1 MNVER
6 HVRRQSAV
14 DRLEY
19 RGKTF
24 DSSERAVA
32 RRMQVREIGNGAH
45 PLELAGDGKDVVE
58 SPELLH
64 AAHHLDPERDEAALG
79 LKALAEFAELF
90 DDGVDRRFARPAEEE
105 AGMDHDRRR
114 AARLGKARRVVQH
127 ADRHLVLA
135 SSALDMT
142 HKARERRVD
151 REANR
156 GLASD
161 LAKTTGEVPV
171 HPETIAEVDLTPVKA
186 PPNQ

>member
-45 PLELAGDGKDVVE
+45 PVELARDGEHVVE

-79 LKALAEFAELF
+79 LKALAQFAELL
-90 DDGVDRRFARPAEEE
+90 DDRVDGWFARAAEEE
-105 AGMDHDRRR
+105 AGMDHDGRR
-114 AARLGKARRVVQH
+114 AAGLGEARRVVQH
-127 ADRHLVLA
+127 PDRHLMLA
-135 SSALDMT
+135 AAALDMT
-142 HKARERRVD
+142 HKPGERRVD
-151 REANR
+151 RETDR

-161 LAKTTGEVPV
+161 LAQTPSEVPV
-171 HPETIAEVDLTPVKA
+171 
-186 PPNQ
+186 